1 MTCRTALSGKLRYT
15 APLQL
20 LQLLPNV
27 NPVAILIV
35 PLFEEVV
42 PLLKRLGDDKGFSAA
57 AVLTG
62 IGEEVMNLILS
73 IL

>member
-1 MTCRTALSGKLRYT
+1 MLSGKLCYT

-27 NPVAILIV
+27 NPVAILMLL
-35 PLFEEVV
+35 PLEEVGAFE
-42 PLLKRLGDDKGFSAA
+42 LNRLGVETGIT
-57 AVLTG
+57 VLTG